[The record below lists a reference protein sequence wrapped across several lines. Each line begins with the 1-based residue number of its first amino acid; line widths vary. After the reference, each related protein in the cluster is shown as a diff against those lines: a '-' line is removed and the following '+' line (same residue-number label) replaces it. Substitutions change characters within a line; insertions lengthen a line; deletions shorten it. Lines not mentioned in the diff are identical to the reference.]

1 MDKWW
6 IVMDKWWIVT
16 DKWWIVTDGWW
27 VVMHSYLEWHIVTCY
42 RKIFYA
48 DFLCR
53 RTRIYNYRAPRVL
66 FVRARTL
73 AVWDEFVWRGLQHG
87 DPRWWKLV
95 KMHHFSLKRRGI
107 RAKWALWS
115 ENLLYF
121 SSRQEFDA
129 MCESFNNIKTETEAF
144 SKRCREIVS
153 WILLTTTHSLEVA

>member
-1 MDKWW
+1 MDS
-6 IVMDKWWIVT
+6 DRC
-16 DKWWIVTDGWW
+16 WW

-53 RTRIYNYRAPRVL
+53 RTRIYDYRAPRVL

-95 KMHHFSLKRRGI
+95 KMHHFSLKRRRI

-129 MCESFNNIKTETEAF
+129 MCESFNSIETETEAF
-144 SKRCREIVS
+144 SKRCHEIVS